1 MKRLLIC
8 LLVTAL
14 LGISSS
20 RADENIRALQSKLKE
35 SGFFFGEVNGTYSSD
50 TAAAVTRYQI
60 RNGLPIS
67 GQLDPA
73 TAKSLGLAAGNA
85 GTTAP
90 AAGNADTWRSLRK
103 TDQQFLTKIN
113 AGKPASKA
121 AKAPPAPPRAPV
133 AASQPP
139 AAPAANT
146 GAAPYASTFTLSRER
161 LRDYIAAFV
170 LAGLDPEIGAE
181 LEFFGDSVRYYDS
194 GAIGRDKIRRDLQT
208 YANRWPERR
217 FWLAGEVQIQP
228 PQADGLL
235 RVTFPLR
242 YELRNG
248 PKQKAGTV
256 RKTLELQVR
265 GEDLEI
271 VGVNE
276 RKA

>member
-1 MKRLLIC
+1 MKRFFFGLAL
-8 LLVTAL
+8 AL
-14 LGISSS
+14 LFGISSS
-20 RADENIRALQSKLKE
+20 LADDSVRALQTKLKE
-35 SGFFFGEVNGTYSSD
+35 GGFYFGEATGTYSSE

-73 TAKSLGLAAGNA
+73 TAKSLGID
-85 GTTAP
+85 AP
-90 AAGNADTWRSLRK
+90 ARPAAAPTPASAETWQRLRK
-103 TDQQFLTKIN
+103 TDEQFLSRIN
-113 AGKPASKA
+113 RGKA
-121 AKAPPAPPRAPV
+121 ATPAPRPATKSAPAPPPNEQAP
-133 AASQPP
+133 
-139 AAPAANT
+139 
-146 GAAPYASTFTLSRER
+146 GAAYASTFTLSRER

-170 LAGLDPEIGAE
+170 LAGLDPQVGAE
-181 LEFFGDSVRYYDS
+181 LEFFADSVRYYDS
-194 GAIGRDKIRRDLQT
+194 GTIGREKIRQDLQT
-208 YANRWPERR
+208 YTNRWPDRR
-217 FWLAGEVQIQP
+217 FWLAGEVQVQP
-228 PQADGLL
+228 PRADGLL

-248 PKQKAGTV
+248 TKQKSGTV